1 MENALLTITAL
12 LIEDTLDKNA
22 MVEDLILTIANG
34 DTASLG
40 KLYDLI
46 KTDVFAYALSKMG
59 NKHDAEDVTQET
71 YLRLWRAASELNLE
85 GSLKLYILNA
95 ARNLSLDLIR
105 KNSRMDEI
113 ETVILDSDGEFEID
127 IADDSPDSRP
137 DASYLRK
144 VEKETVLQSIEELP
158 SAAREMIVLR
168 DIEGLSYAEIGAMLG
183 IAEGTLKSKLF
194 RARERLRKINLSK
207 NNF

>member
-1 MENALLTITAL
+1 MKL
-12 LIEDTLDKNA
+12 
-22 MVEDLILTIANG
+22 EDLFLLAKKG
-34 DTASLG
+34 DGRAFEQIVLQTERAVYSL
-40 KLYDLI
+40 
-46 KTDVFAYALSKMG
+46 ALSIVK
-59 NKHDAEDVTQET
+59 KKEDAEDVTQET
-71 YLRLWRAASELNLE
+71 YLRLWRVASELKLE
-85 GSLKLYILNA
+85 GSLKLYILKA

-105 KNSRMDEI
+105 KNSRRDEI
-113 ETVILDSDGEFEID
+113 DTVILDSDGEFEID

-168 DIEGLSYAEIGAMLG
+168 DIEGFSYAEIGAMLG

-194 RARERLRKINLSK
+194 RARERLRKIILSK
-207 NNF
+207 NIF

>member
-1 MENALLTITAL
+1 MKYENMKL
-12 LIEDTLDKNA
+12 
-22 MVEDLILTIANG
+22 EDLFLLAKKG
-34 DTASLG
+34 DGRAFEQIVLQTERAVYNL
-40 KLYDLI
+40 
-46 KTDVFAYALSKMG
+46 ALSIVK
-59 NKHDAEDVTQET
+59 KKEDAEDVTQET
-71 YLRLWRAASELNLE
+71 YLRLWRVASELKLE
-85 GSLKLYILNA
+85 GSLKLYILKA

-113 ETVILDSDGEFEID
+113 DTVILNSDGEFEID

-194 RARERLRKINLSK
+194 RARERLRKIILSK
-207 NNF
+207 NIF